1 MCPHTCLHFWHKSDR
16 PPFTGFLSGL
26 KARCPCLDRVDVLVC
41 TTIIE
46 TGLDISNANTIIIE
60 NADAMGLAQLYQLR
74 GRVGRGQH
82 QSYCVLI
89 SDTENEETL
98 EAVLAEY
105 NELRLISECHKRSRR
120 YPTIK
125 KWFLDKYPQI
135 AEFGMEKEESV
146 EAPKMEVITGMAEQP
161 SATQQT
167 AA

>member
-1 MCPHTCLHFWHKSDR
+1 MKNRLWIDFTKNRIMMDR
-16 PPFTGFLSGL
+16 TFAEKCRDTRSAEYEHLQRVRQDYPEFTVQRREINKNTSKETYAGL
-26 KARCPCLDRVDVLVC
+26 TYAYMERYIA
-41 TTIIE
+41 T
-46 TGLDISNANTIIIE
+46 
-60 NADAMGLAQLYQLR
+60 
-74 GRVGRGQH
+74 H
-82 QSYCVLI
+82 
-89 SDTENEETL
+89 ENEETL

>member
-1 MCPHTCLHFWHKSDR
+1 MKNRLWIDFTKNRILMDR
-16 PPFTGFLSGL
+16 TFAEKCRDTRSAEYEHLQRVRQDYPEFSVQRRAGL
-26 KARCPCLDRVDVLVC
+26 TYAYMERYIA
-41 TTIIE
+41 T
-46 TGLDISNANTIIIE
+46 
-60 NADAMGLAQLYQLR
+60 
-74 GRVGRGQH
+74 H
-82 QSYCVLI
+82 
-89 SDTENEETL
+89 ENEETL
-98 EAVLAEY
+98 ETVLAEY
-105 NELRLISECHKRSRR
+105 NELRLIAECHKRSRR